1 MLRAVSGATTIRAA
15 VCRGVGEPQSIEQL
29 LLAAPGP
36 DEVRVRID
44 ACAVCHS
51 DLMYVDGGWATDFPL
66 VMGHEAA
73 GCVVEVGPGI
83 DDIGVGNQVVVS
95 LVRSCGECPNCRR
108 GHHVTCSGDFGLD
121 RHGPLTDGTGS
132 PVAQG
137 LNTGAFA
144 EQVVVHRSQVV
155 SHPADVPSTSA
166 SLLACGVLTGAGAVH
181 NTARVQT
188 GDVVVVVGCGGV
200 GIGAIQGARLAGAE
214 PIVAVDPLPDKR
226 ESALVLGASHAV
238 DPVSG
243 DVAAVLR
250 EATGGRLADH
260 LFITTAAPSALGGAV
275 ELLAPMGAL
284 VLVGMPPDGIA
295 FEIDPTML
303 AAANQ
308 RILGSKMGTV
318 RLAHDIPR
326 LIGHYQAGDFELDA
340 LVTTTHPLEDIDLA
354 FDEVRRGEVLRT
366 VILPNGH
373 ASPDHATP
381 GDDREADG

>member
-1 MLRAVSGATTIRAA
+1 MPGGTTVRAA
-15 VCRGVGEPQSIEQL
+15 VCRGVGEPQSIEHL
-29 LLAAPGP
+29 VLAAPGP
-36 DEVRVRID
+36 GEVRVRVD

-51 DLMYVDGGWATDFPL
+51 DLMYTDGGWATDFPL

-73 GCVVEVGPGI
+73 GCILETGPAVADVAVG
-83 DDIGVGNQVVVS
+83 DQVVVS
-95 LVRSCGECPNCRR
+95 LVRSCGECPACRR
-108 GHHVTCSGDFGLD
+108 GHHVTCSGEFALD
-121 RHGPLTDGTGS
+121 RHSPLTDGTGS

-155 SHPADVPSTSA
+155 PHPADVPSTSA

-181 NTARVQT
+181 NTAQVQA

-214 PIVAVDPLPDKR
+214 QIVAVDPLPDKR
-226 ESALVLGASHAV
+226 ESALLLGASHAV

-260 LFITTAAPSALGGAV
+260 LFITTAAPSALDNAV

-318 RLAHDIPR
+318 RLADDIPR
-326 LIGHYQAGDFELDA
+326 LIDHYRAGDFELDA
-340 LVTTTHPLEDIDLA
+340 LVTTTHSLEDIDLA
-354 FDEVRRGEVLRT
+354 FEEVRRGEVLRT

-381 GDDREADG
+381 GNDREADA

>member
-1 MLRAVSGATTIRAA
+1 MPGGTTVRAA
-15 VCRGVGEPQSIEQL
+15 VCRGVGEPQSIEHL
-29 LLAAPGP
+29 VLAAPGP
-36 DEVRVRID
+36 GEVRVRID

-51 DLMYVDGGWATDFPL
+51 DLMYTDGGWATDFPL

-73 GCVVEVGPGI
+73 GCILETGPAVADVAVG
-83 DDIGVGNQVVVS
+83 DQVVVS
-95 LVRSCGECPNCRR
+95 LVRSCGECPACRR
-108 GHHVTCSGDFGLD
+108 GHHVTCSGEFALD
-121 RHGPLTDGTGS
+121 RHSPLTDGTGS

-155 SHPADVPSTSA
+155 PHPADVPSTSA

-181 NTARVQT
+181 NTAQVQA
-188 GDVVVVVGCGGV
+188 GDVVVVVDCGGV

-214 PIVAVDPLPDKR
+214 QIVAVDPLPDKR
-226 ESALVLGASHAV
+226 ESALLLGASHAV

-260 LFITTAAPSALGGAV
+260 LFITTAAPSALDNAV

-295 FEIDPTML
+295 FEVDPTML

-318 RLAHDIPR
+318 RLADDIPR
-326 LIGHYQAGDFELDA
+326 LIDHYRAGDFELDA
-340 LVTTTHPLEDIDLA
+340 LVTTTHSLEDIDLA
-354 FDEVRRGEVLRT
+354 FEEVRRGEVLRT

-381 GDDREADG
+381 GNDREADA

>member
-1 MLRAVSGATTIRAA
+1 MPGGTTVRAA
-15 VCRGVGEPQSIEQL
+15 VCRGVGEPQSIEHL
-29 LLAAPGP
+29 VLAAPGP
-36 DEVRVRID
+36 GEVRVRID

-51 DLMYVDGGWATDFPL
+51 DLMYTDGGWATDFPL

-73 GCVVEVGPGI
+73 GCILETGPAVADVAVG
-83 DDIGVGNQVVVS
+83 DQVVVS
-95 LVRSCGECPNCRR
+95 LVRSCGECPACRR
-108 GHHVTCSGDFGLD
+108 GHHVTCSGEFALD
-121 RHGPLTDGTGS
+121 RHSPLTDGTGS

-155 SHPADVPSTSA
+155 PHPADVPSTSA

-181 NTARVQT
+181 NTAQVQA
-188 GDVVVVVGCGGV
+188 GDVVAVVGCGGV

-214 PIVAVDPLPDKR
+214 QIVAVDPLPDKR
-226 ESALVLGASHAV
+226 ESALLLGASHAV

-260 LFITTAAPSALGGAV
+260 LFITTAAPSALDNAV

-295 FEIDPTML
+295 FEVDPTML

-318 RLAHDIPR
+318 RLADDIPR
-326 LIGHYQAGDFELDA
+326 LIDHYRAGDFELDA
-340 LVTTTHPLEDIDLA
+340 LVTTTHSLEDIDLA
-354 FDEVRRGEVLRT
+354 FEEVRRGEVLRT

-381 GDDREADG
+381 GNDREADA

>member
-1 MLRAVSGATTIRAA
+1 MPGGTTVRAA
-15 VCRGVGEPQSIEQL
+15 VCRGVGEPQSIEHL
-29 LLAAPGP
+29 VLAAPGP
-36 DEVRVRID
+36 GEVRVRID

-51 DLMYVDGGWATDFPL
+51 DLMYTDGGWATDFPL

-73 GCVVEVGPGI
+73 GCILETGPAVADVAVG
-83 DDIGVGNQVVVS
+83 DQVVVS
-95 LVRSCGECPNCRR
+95 LVRSCGECPACRR
-108 GHHVTCSGDFGLD
+108 GHHVTCSGEFALD
-121 RHGPLTDGTGS
+121 RHSPLTDGTGS

-155 SHPADVPSTSA
+155 PHPADVPSTSA

-181 NTARVQT
+181 NTAQVQA

-214 PIVAVDPLPDKR
+214 QIVAVDPLPDKR
-226 ESALVLGASHAV
+226 ESALLLGASHAV

-260 LFITTAAPSALGGAV
+260 LFITTAAPSALDNAV

-295 FEIDPTML
+295 FEVDPTML

-318 RLAHDIPR
+318 RLADDIPR
-326 LIGHYQAGDFELDA
+326 LIDHYRAGDFELDA
-340 LVTTTHPLEDIDLA
+340 LVTTTHSLEDIDLA
-354 FDEVRRGEVLRT
+354 FEEVRRGEVLRT

-381 GDDREADG
+381 GDEREADG

>member
-1 MLRAVSGATTIRAA
+1 VPGGTTVRAA
-15 VCRGVGEPQSIEQL
+15 VCRGVGKPQNIEQL
-29 LLAAPGP
+29 VLAAPRP

-51 DLMYVDGGWATDFPL
+51 DLMYTDGGWATDFPL

-73 GCVVEVGPGI
+73 GCILETGPAVADVAVG
-83 DDIGVGNQVVVS
+83 DQVVVS
-95 LVRSCGECPNCRR
+95 LVRSCGECPACRR
-108 GHHVTCSGDFGLD
+108 GHHVTCSGEFALD
-121 RHGPLTDGTGS
+121 RHSPLTDGTGS

-155 SHPADVPSTSA
+155 PHPADVPSTSA

-181 NTARVQT
+181 NTAQVQA
-188 GDVVVVVGCGGV
+188 GDVVAVVGCGGV

-214 PIVAVDPLPDKR
+214 QIVAVDPLPDKR
-226 ESALVLGASHAV
+226 ESALLLGASHAV

-260 LFITTAAPSALGGAV
+260 LFITTAAPSALDNAV

-295 FEIDPTML
+295 FEVDPTML

-318 RLAHDIPR
+318 RLADDIPR
-326 LIGHYQAGDFELDA
+326 LIDHYRAGDFELDA
-340 LVTTTHPLEDIDLA
+340 LVTTTHSLEDIDLA
-354 FDEVRRGEVLRT
+354 FEEVRRGEVLRT

-381 GDDREADG
+381 GNDREADA

>member
-1 MLRAVSGATTIRAA
+1 MSGTTTVRAA
-15 VCRGVGEPQSIEQL
+15 VCRSAGEPQSIEQL
-29 LLAAPGP
+29 HLAAPGP

-51 DLMYVDGGWATDFPL
+51 DLMYVDGGWATEFPL

-73 GCVVEVGPGI
+73 GRILETGPGVSGI
-83 DDIGVGNQVVVS
+83 AVGDQVIIS
-95 LVRSCGECPNCRR
+95 LVRSCGACPACRR
-108 GHHVTCSGDFGLD
+108 GHDVTCSSDFALNL
-121 RHGPLTDGTGS
+121 RSPLTDATGS

-137 LNTGAFA
+137 LDTGAFA

-155 SHPADVPSTSA
+155 PHPADMPATSA
-166 SLLACGVLTGAGAVH
+166 ALLACGVLTGAGAVH
-181 NTARVQT
+181 NTAQVKA

-200 GIGAIQGARLAGAE
+200 GIGAIQGARLAGAG

-226 ESALVLGASHAV
+226 GSALALGATHAV
-238 DPVSG
+238 DPVGG

-250 EATGGRLADH
+250 TATGGRLADH
-260 LFITTAAPSALGGAV
+260 LFITTGASTALNGAV

-284 VLVGMPPDGIA
+284 VLVGMPPDGVA
-295 FEIDPTML
+295 FEIDPTLL

-308 RILGSKMGTV
+308 RVLGSKMGTV
-318 RLAHDIPR
+318 RLADDVPR
-326 LIGHYQAGDFELDA
+326 LIDHYRAGDLELDS

-354 FDEVRRGEVLRT
+354 FDEVRRGKVIRT

-373 ASPDHATP
+373 ACPDPTP
-381 GDDREADG
+381 CGDPREITP

>member
-1 MLRAVSGATTIRAA
+1 MPGGTTVRAA
-15 VCRGVGEPQSIEQL
+15 VCRGVGKPQNIEQL
-29 LLAAPGP
+29 VLAAPRP

-51 DLMYVDGGWATDFPL
+51 DLMYTDGGWATDFPL

-73 GCVVEVGPGI
+73 GCILETGPGV
-83 DDIGVGNQVVVS
+83 DDVAVGDQVVVS
-95 LVRSCGECPNCRR
+95 LVRSCGECPACRR
-108 GHHVTCSGDFGLD
+108 GHHVTCSGEFALD
-121 RHGPLTDGTGS
+121 RHSPLTDGTGS

-155 SHPADVPSTSA
+155 PHPADVPSTSA

-181 NTARVQT
+181 NTAQVQA
-188 GDVVVVVGCGGV
+188 GDVVAVVGCGGV

-214 PIVAVDPLPDKR
+214 QIVAVDPLPDKR
-226 ESALVLGASHAV
+226 ESALLLGASHAV

-260 LFITTAAPSALGGAV
+260 LFITTAAPSALDNAV

-295 FEIDPTML
+295 FEVDPTML

-318 RLAHDIPR
+318 RLADDIPR
-326 LIGHYQAGDFELDA
+326 LIDHYRAGDFELDA
-340 LVTTTHPLEDIDLA
+340 LVTTTHSLEDIDLA
-354 FDEVRRGEVLRT
+354 FEEVRRGEVLRT

-381 GDDREADG
+381 GNDREADA

>member
-1 MLRAVSGATTIRAA
+1 MPGGTTVRAA
-15 VCRGVGEPQSIEQL
+15 VCRGVGEPQSIEHL
-29 LLAAPGP
+29 VLAAPGP
-36 DEVRVRID
+36 GEVRVRID

-51 DLMYVDGGWATDFPL
+51 DLMYTDGGWATDFPL

-73 GCVVEVGPGI
+73 GCILETGPAVADVAVG
-83 DDIGVGNQVVVS
+83 DQVVVS
-95 LVRSCGECPNCRR
+95 LVRSCGECPACRR
-108 GHHVTCSGDFGLD
+108 GHHVTCSGEFALD
-121 RHGPLTDGTGS
+121 RHSPLTDGTGS

-155 SHPADVPSTSA
+155 PHPADVPSTSA

-181 NTARVQT
+181 NTAQVQA
-188 GDVVVVVGCGGV
+188 GDVVVVVGCGGG

-214 PIVAVDPLPDKR
+214 QIVAVDPLPDKR
-226 ESALVLGASHAV
+226 ESALLLGASHAV

-260 LFITTAAPSALGGAV
+260 LFITTAAPSALDNAV

-295 FEIDPTML
+295 FEVDPTML

-318 RLAHDIPR
+318 RLADDIPR
-326 LIGHYQAGDFELDA
+326 LIDHYRAGDFELDA
-340 LVTTTHPLEDIDLA
+340 LVTTTHSLEDIDLA
-354 FDEVRRGEVLRT
+354 FEEVRRGEVLRT

-381 GDDREADG
+381 GNDREADA

>member
-1 MLRAVSGATTIRAA
+1 MPGGTTVRAA
-15 VCRGVGEPQSIEQL
+15 VCRGVGEPQSIEHL
-29 LLAAPGP
+29 VLAAPGP
-36 DEVRVRID
+36 GEVRVRID

-51 DLMYVDGGWATDFPL
+51 DLMYTDGGWATDFPL

-73 GCVVEVGPGI
+73 GCILETGPAVADVAVG
-83 DDIGVGNQVVVS
+83 DQVVVS
-95 LVRSCGECPNCRR
+95 LVRSCGECPACRR
-108 GHHVTCSGDFGLD
+108 GHHVTCSGEFALD
-121 RHGPLTDGTGS
+121 RHSPLTDGTGS

-155 SHPADVPSTSA
+155 PHPADVPSTSA

-181 NTARVQT
+181 NTAQVQA
-188 GDVVVVVGCGGV
+188 GDVVAVVGCGGV

-214 PIVAVDPLPDKR
+214 QIVAVDPLPDKR
-226 ESALVLGASHAV
+226 ESALLLGASHAV

-260 LFITTAAPSALGGAV
+260 LFITTAAPSALDNAV

-295 FEIDPTML
+295 FEVDPTML

-318 RLAHDIPR
+318 RLADDIPR
-326 LIGHYQAGDFELDA
+326 LIDHYRAGDFELDA

-354 FDEVRRGEVLRT
+354 FDEVRRGKVLRT

-381 GDDREADG
+381 GNDREADA

>member
-1 MLRAVSGATTIRAA
+1 VPGGTTVRAA
-15 VCRGVGEPQSIEQL
+15 VCRGVGEPQSIEHL
-29 LLAAPGP
+29 VLAAPGP
-36 DEVRVRID
+36 GEVRVRID

-51 DLMYVDGGWATDFPL
+51 DLMYTDGGWATDFPL

-73 GCVVEVGPGI
+73 GCILETGPAVADVAVG
-83 DDIGVGNQVVVS
+83 DQVVVS
-95 LVRSCGECPNCRR
+95 LVRSCGECPACRR
-108 GHHVTCSGDFGLD
+108 GHHVTCSGEFALD
-121 RHGPLTDGTGS
+121 RHSPLTDGTGS

-155 SHPADVPSTSA
+155 PHPADVPSTSA

-181 NTARVQT
+181 NTAQVQA

-214 PIVAVDPLPDKR
+214 QIVAVDPLPDKR
-226 ESALVLGASHAV
+226 ESALLLGASHAV

-260 LFITTAAPSALGGAV
+260 LFITTAAPSALDNAV

-295 FEIDPTML
+295 FEVDPTML

-318 RLAHDIPR
+318 RLADDIPR
-326 LIGHYQAGDFELDA
+326 LIDHYRAGDFELDA
-340 LVTTTHPLEDIDLA
+340 LVTTTHSLEDIDLA
-354 FDEVRRGEVLRT
+354 FEEVRRGEVLRT

-381 GDDREADG
+381 GNDREADA

>member
-1 MLRAVSGATTIRAA
+1 MPGGTTVRAA
-15 VCRGVGEPQSIEQL
+15 VCRGVGEPQSIEHL
-29 LLAAPGP
+29 VLAAPGP
-36 DEVRVRID
+36 GEVRVRVD

-51 DLMYVDGGWATDFPL
+51 DLMYTDGGWATDFPL

-73 GCVVEVGPGI
+73 GCILETGPAVADVAVG
-83 DDIGVGNQVVVS
+83 DQVVVS
-95 LVRSCGECPNCRR
+95 LVRSCGECPACRR
-108 GHHVTCSGDFGLD
+108 GHHVTCSGEFALD
-121 RHGPLTDGTGS
+121 RHSPLTDGTGS

-155 SHPADVPSTSA
+155 PHPADVPSTSA

-181 NTARVQT
+181 NTAQVQA

-214 PIVAVDPLPDKR
+214 QIVAVDPLTDKR
-226 ESALVLGASHAV
+226 ESALLLGASHAV

-260 LFITTAAPSALGGAV
+260 LFITTAAPSALDNAV

-295 FEIDPTML
+295 FEVDPTML

-318 RLAHDIPR
+318 RLADDIPR
-326 LIGHYQAGDFELDA
+326 LIDHYRAGDFELDA
-340 LVTTTHPLEDIDLA
+340 LVTTTHSLEDIDLA
-354 FDEVRRGEVLRT
+354 FEEVRRGEVLRT

-381 GDDREADG
+381 GNDREADA

>member
-1 MLRAVSGATTIRAA
+1 MPGGTTVRAA
-15 VCRGVGEPQSIEQL
+15 VCRGVGEPQSIEHL
-29 LLAAPGP
+29 VLAAPGP
-36 DEVRVRID
+36 GEVRVRVD

-51 DLMYVDGGWATDFPL
+51 DLMYTDGGWATDFPL

-73 GCVVEVGPGI
+73 GCILETGPAVADVAVG
-83 DDIGVGNQVVVS
+83 DQVVVS
-95 LVRSCGECPNCRR
+95 LVRSCGECPACRR
-108 GHHVTCSGDFGLD
+108 GHHVTCSGEFALD
-121 RHGPLTDGTGS
+121 RHSPLTDGTGS

-155 SHPADVPSTSA
+155 PHPADVPSTSA

-181 NTARVQT
+181 NTAQVQA

-214 PIVAVDPLPDKR
+214 QIVAVDPLPDKR
-226 ESALVLGASHAV
+226 ESALLLGASHAV

-260 LFITTAAPSALGGAV
+260 LFITTAAPSALDNAV

-295 FEIDPTML
+295 FEVDPTML

-318 RLAHDIPR
+318 RLADDIPR
-326 LIGHYQAGDFELDA
+326 LIDHYRAGDFELDA
-340 LVTTTHPLEDIDLA
+340 LVTTTHSLEDIDLA
-354 FDEVRRGEVLRT
+354 FEEVRRGEVLRT

-381 GDDREADG
+381 GNDREADA

>member
-1 MLRAVSGATTIRAA
+1 LRAVPGGTTVRAA
-15 VCRGVGEPQSIEQL
+15 VCRGVGEPQSIEHL
-29 LLAAPGP
+29 VLAAPGP
-36 DEVRVRID
+36 GEVRVRVD

-51 DLMYVDGGWATDFPL
+51 DLMYTDGGWATDFPL

-73 GCVVEVGPGI
+73 GCILETGPAVADVAVG
-83 DDIGVGNQVVVS
+83 DQVVVS
-95 LVRSCGECPNCRR
+95 LVRSCGECPACRR
-108 GHHVTCSGDFGLD
+108 GHHVTCSGEFALD
-121 RHGPLTDGTGS
+121 RHSPLTDGTGS

-155 SHPADVPSTSA
+155 PHPADVPSTSA

-181 NTARVQT
+181 NTAQVQA

-214 PIVAVDPLPDKR
+214 QIVAVDPLPDKR
-226 ESALVLGASHAV
+226 ESALLLGASHAV

-260 LFITTAAPSALGGAV
+260 LFITTAAPSALDNAV

-295 FEIDPTML
+295 FEVDPTML

-318 RLAHDIPR
+318 RLADDIPR
-326 LIGHYQAGDFELDA
+326 LIDHYRAGDFELDA
-340 LVTTTHPLEDIDLA
+340 LVTTTHSLEDIDLA
-354 FDEVRRGEVLRT
+354 FDEVRRGKVLRT

-381 GDDREADG
+381 GNDREADA

>member
-1 MLRAVSGATTIRAA
+1 MPGGTTVRAA
-15 VCRGVGEPQSIEQL
+15 VCRGVGEPQSIEHL
-29 LLAAPGP
+29 VLAAPGP
-36 DEVRVRID
+36 GEVRVRID

-51 DLMYVDGGWATDFPL
+51 DLMYTDGGWATDFPL

-73 GCVVEVGPGI
+73 GCILETGPAVADVAVG
-83 DDIGVGNQVVVS
+83 DQVVVS
-95 LVRSCGECPNCRR
+95 LVRSCGECPACRR
-108 GHHVTCSGDFGLD
+108 GHHVTCSGEFALD
-121 RHGPLTDGTGS
+121 RHSPLTDGTGS

-155 SHPADVPSTSA
+155 PHPADVPSTSA

-181 NTARVQT
+181 NTAQVQA

-214 PIVAVDPLPDKR
+214 QIVAVDPLPDKR
-226 ESALVLGASHAV
+226 ESALLLGASHAV

-260 LFITTAAPSALGGAV
+260 LFITTAAPSALDNAV

-295 FEIDPTML
+295 FEVDPTML

-318 RLAHDIPR
+318 RLADDIPR
-326 LIGHYQAGDFELDA
+326 LIDHYRAGDFELDA
-340 LVTTTHPLEDIDLA
+340 LVTTTHSLEDIDLA
-354 FDEVRRGEVLRT
+354 FEEVRRGEVLRT

-381 GDDREADG
+381 GNDREADA

>member
-1 MLRAVSGATTIRAA
+1 VPGGTTVRAA
-15 VCRGVGEPQSIEQL
+15 VCRGVGEPQSIEHL
-29 LLAAPGP
+29 VLAAPGP
-36 DEVRVRID
+36 GEVRVRID

-51 DLMYVDGGWATDFPL
+51 DLMYTDGGWATDFPL

-73 GCVVEVGPGI
+73 GCILETGPAVADVAVG
-83 DDIGVGNQVVVS
+83 DQVVVS
-95 LVRSCGECPNCRR
+95 LVRSCGECPACRR
-108 GHHVTCSGDFGLD
+108 GHHVTCSGEFALD
-121 RHGPLTDGTGS
+121 RHSPLTDGTGS

-155 SHPADVPSTSA
+155 PHPADVPSTSA

-181 NTARVQT
+181 NTAQVQA
-188 GDVVVVVGCGGV
+188 GDVVAVVGCGGV

-214 PIVAVDPLPDKR
+214 QIVAVDPLPDKR
-226 ESALVLGASHAV
+226 ESALLLGASHAV

-260 LFITTAAPSALGGAV
+260 LFITTAAPSALDNAV

-295 FEIDPTML
+295 FEVDPTML

-318 RLAHDIPR
+318 RLADDIPR
-326 LIGHYQAGDFELDA
+326 LIDHYRAGDFELDA
-340 LVTTTHPLEDIDLA
+340 LVTTTHSLEDIDLA
-354 FDEVRRGEVLRT
+354 FEEVRRGEVLRT

-381 GDDREADG
+381 GNDREADA

>member
-1 MLRAVSGATTIRAA
+1 
-15 VCRGVGEPQSIEQL
+15 
-29 LLAAPGP
+29 
-36 DEVRVRID
+36 VRID

-51 DLMYVDGGWATDFPL
+51 DLMYTDGGWATDFPL

-73 GCVVEVGPGI
+73 GCILETGPGV
-83 DDIGVGNQVVVS
+83 DDVAVGDQVVVS
-95 LVRSCGECPNCRR
+95 LVRSCGECPACRR
-108 GHHVTCSGDFGLD
+108 GHHVTCSGEFALD
-121 RHGPLTDGTGS
+121 RHSPLTDGTGS

-155 SHPADVPSTSA
+155 PHPADVPSTSA

-181 NTARVQT
+181 NTAQVQA

-226 ESALVLGASHAV
+226 ESALLLGASHAV

-260 LFITTAAPSALGGAV
+260 LFITTAAPSALNGAV

-318 RLAHDIPR
+318 RLADDIPR
-326 LIGHYQAGDFELDA
+326 LIDHYRAGDFELDA

-354 FDEVRRGEVLRT
+354 FDEVRRGKVLRT

-381 GDDREADG
+381 GNDREADA